1 MRRKRRANPVRKKKI
16 PKIFLCP
23 KCGKKA
29 IKMKILETEKKAT
42 AHCSICGITKDTVM
56 TSCIQEVD
64 AYCQFIDEFYDKKL
78 N

>member
-1 MRRKRRANPVRKKKI
+1 
-16 PKIFLCP
+16 
-23 KCGKKA
+23 
-29 IKMKILETEKKAT
+29 MKILETEKKAT